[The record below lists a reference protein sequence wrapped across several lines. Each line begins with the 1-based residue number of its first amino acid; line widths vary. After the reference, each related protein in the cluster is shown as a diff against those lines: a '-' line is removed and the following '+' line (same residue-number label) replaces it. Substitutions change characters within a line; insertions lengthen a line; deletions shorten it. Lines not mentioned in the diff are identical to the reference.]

1 MPSARRLFPVI
12 CFVVPVALLA
22 LAACSSDSPAASPTT
37 KPGAATTT
45 IKGGGAATT
54 VPATGYLPSTT
65 LGPTTTF
72 MHNCT
77 QMPTVTEL
85 SKLVGVP
92 LAPGAVTGTGTCQ
105 YNALNNQ
112 SKFVLLTLLTAKADI
127 LAFQDLQHSLG
138 ASQPLIVKGAKGARV
153 GADHSVWV
161 DMNHTL
167 YVVRTNVTAKPPV
180 LQVPLSVK
188 VLERWVQL

>member
-1 MPSARRLFPVI
+1 MRSARRLFPVI
-12 CFVVPVALLA
+12 SFVMPLALLA
-22 LAACSSDSPAASPTT
+22 LAACSSDSPSASATT
-37 KPGAATTT
+37 KVATTT
-45 IKGGGAATT
+45 TAAKHGAPVTT
-54 VPATGYLPSTT
+54 VPVTGYLPSTT

-85 SKLVGVP
+85 STLVGVP
-92 LAPGAVTGTGTCQ
+92 LSPGAVTGTGTCQ

-112 SKFVLLTLLTAKADI
+112 SKFVLLSLLTAKADI
-127 LAFQDLQHSLG
+127 LAFQDLQNSLG
-138 ASQPLIVKGAKGARV
+138 ASKPLIVKGAKGARV

-180 LQVPLSVK
+180 LQVPLSGK

>member
-1 MPSARRLFPVI
+1 
-12 CFVVPVALLA
+12 LA
-22 LAACSSDSPAASPTT
+22 LAACASSPSSSSPT
-37 KPGAATTT
+37 KVATTT
-45 IKGGGAATT
+45 TAVAGDGTTGKATT
-54 VPATGYLPSTT
+54 VPGTGYLPATT

-72 MHNCT
+72 MHDCT
-77 QMPTVTEL
+77 QMPTVSDL

-92 LAPGAVTGTGTCQ
+92 LSPGAVTGAGTCQ

-112 SKFVLLTLLTAKADI
+112 SKFVLLSILTKKEDI
-127 LAFQDLQHSLG
+127 ITFEDLQHSLG
-138 ASQPLIVKGAKGARV
+138 ASKPLIVKGAKGARV

-161 DMNHTL
+161 NMNHTL
-167 YVVRTNVTAKPPV
+167 YVVRTNVTAKPPA